1 MHLAYSSLRNIN
13 ENDQSNKPSF
23 TKKAR
28 QLRYQGY
35 QAACEKYQNEIATIQ
50 QYLPGW
56 KPAFR

>member
-1 MHLAYSSLRNIN
+1 MRLAYSSFRSVC
-13 ENDQSNKPSF
+13 ENYQSNKPSS

-35 QAACEKYQNEIATIQ
+35 QAACEKYQDEIAAIQ

-56 KPAFR
+56 KPVFR